1 MVGNVVYI
9 IVEHMIREDVRQIK
23 SVHATWD
30 GTYAELNRLANINK
44 GADYKVLQDNI
55 TGEFRVYYPGKGLV
69 YEYSV
74 STRTIEE

>member
-1 MVGNVVYI
+1 MVGNIVYVVL
-9 IVEHMIREDVRQIK
+9 EHMIREDVRQIR

-30 GTYAELNRLANINK
+30 GAYRRMCVLADINQAAGYNIQLDSDGSLK
-44 GADYKVLQDNI
+44 
-55 TGEFRVYYPGKGLV
+55 VYYPGKGLV

>member
-9 IVEHMIREDVRQIK
+9 IDEHMIREDVRQIH

-30 GTYAELNRLANINK
+30 GVNRELHRLADINRDA
-44 GADYKVLQDNI
+44 GYVVSQDKN
-55 TGEFRVYYPGKGLV
+55 GEFRVYYAGRGLV
-69 YEYSV
+69 YKYSI